1 MKTGK
6 KVVDAYQL
14 ANRIIEKSGVSNP
27 ESLPDMERFQIVMRH
42 IMHQPKPKAKG
53 K

>member
-6 KVVDAYQL
+6 KVTDTYKL
-14 ANRIIEKSGVSNP
+14 ANRIIEKSGVAAP
-27 ESLPDMERFQIVMRH
+27 ESLPDIDRFKIVMRH
-42 IMHQPKPKAKG
+42 VMQQPKPSQKG